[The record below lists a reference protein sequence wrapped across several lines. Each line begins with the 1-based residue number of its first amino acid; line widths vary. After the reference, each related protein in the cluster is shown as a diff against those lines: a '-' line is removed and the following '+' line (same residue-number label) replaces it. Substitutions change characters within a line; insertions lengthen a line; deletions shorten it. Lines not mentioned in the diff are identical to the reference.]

1 MNMTY
6 TIRSLFFLLIIST
19 SFGLQA
25 QDESQT
31 TRSNTLRVYLDCST
45 RNCDENLF
53 RTDISF
59 VDWVRDRTQADIH
72 LIITST
78 QTGGGGAVYSL
89 DFVGL
94 QDLAGNGDELS
105 YTSLSTETDTETRN
119 GLSRVIAVGLA
130 RYSTLVGR
138 HEVFSIASVA
148 RPASTQTDSLVSED
162 EVDDPWNF
170 WVFEVGLTTN
180 LSGEET
186 RTNSRF
192 EPSFEASRTTETWNF
207 EFGIDGDFRR
217 DERDRS
223 TGGTIVDERTNWSSD
238 VSLSYA
244 FRDNWSLGGEARVGS
259 SSSRNED
266 LSSSAFGIVEYSV
279 YPYAEAP
286 RRSFTARYY
295 LGMRYYD
302 WEEQTIY
309 GEVKEAH
316 PEHEFRLRYF
326 QRQTWGN
333 ASVTLNL
340 SQYLHDTQ
348 FWNARIDGNM
358 NFRITQGL
366 SLNLRGNYSLIEDQ
380 LFISAG
386 GLTDEEILLGNYDRP
401 TDFEYSLRVGITY
414 EFGSIFNNVVNNR
427 ISGGGGF

>member
-1 MNMTY
+1 MKI
-6 TIRSLFFLLIIST
+6 IRQLMCFALLTLFAASGT
-19 SFGLQA
+19 QA
-25 QDESQT
+25 QDAN
-31 TRSNTLRVYLDCST
+31 RSTALRVYLDCNT

-53 RTDISF
+53 RTDVNF
-59 VDWVRDRTQADIH
+59 VDWVRDRTLADVH
-72 LIITST
+72 LIITSS
-78 QTGGGGAVYSL
+78 QTGGGGSIYAL

-94 QDLAGNGDELS
+94 QDFQGRGDELT

-130 RYSTLVGR
+130 RYSTLLGR
-138 HEVFSIASVA
+138 NNVFAISGVA
-148 RPASTQTDSLVSED
+148 TPASEASTDTLVSEE

-223 TGGTIVDERTNWSSD
+223 TGGTIVDERTNWNSD
-238 VSLSYA
+238 VSLTYA
-244 FRDNWSLGGEARVGS
+244 LRDHWSIGGEARVGS

-266 LSSSAFGIVEYSV
+266 LSSSAFGILEYSL
-279 YPYAEAP
+279 YPYEEAP
-286 RRSFTARYY
+286 RRSVTARYY
-295 LGMRYYD
+295 LGMKHFD

-309 GEVKEAH
+309 GETQETH
-316 PEHEFRLRYF
+316 PEHEVRLRYF

-333 ASVTLNL
+333 ASVTFNF

-348 FWNARIDGNM
+348 FWNARIDANT
-358 NFRITQGL
+358 NFRLTQGL
-366 SLNLRGNYSLIEDQ
+366 SLNIRGNYSLIEDQ

-427 ISGGGGF
+427 ISGGGGGGF

>member
-1 MNMTY
+1 MK
-6 TIRSLFFLLIIST
+6 IARQLLFILLIYVFSA
-19 SFGLQA
+19 SGLQA
-25 QDESQT
+25 QDT
-31 TRSNTLRVYLDCST
+31 GRSNALRVYLDCNT
-45 RNCDENLF
+45 RDCDEDLF

-59 VDWVRDRTQADIH
+59 VDWVRDRTLADVH
-72 LIITST
+72 LIITSSS
-78 QTGGGGAVYSL
+78 TGGGGAVYVL

-94 QDLAGNGDELS
+94 QDLEGDGDELT
-105 YTSLSTETDTETRN
+105 YTSLSTETSTETRN

-130 RYSTLVGR
+130 RYSTLLGR
-138 HEVFSIASVA
+138 NHVFAISSVTP
-148 RPASTQTDSLVSED
+148 PASASTDQLVSED
-162 EVDDPWNF
+162 EVEDPWNF

-186 RTNSRF
+186 RTESQF
-192 EPSFEASRTTETWNF
+192 EPSFEASRTTEEWNF
-207 EFGIDGDFRR
+207 EFGLEGDFRR

-223 TGGTIVDERTNWSSD
+223 TGTIVDERTNWSSD
-238 VSLSYA
+238 ASLSYA
-244 FRDNWSLGGEARVGS
+244 FRDNWSLGAEARVGS

-266 LSSSAFGIVEYSV
+266 LSSSAFGIVEYSF
-279 YPYAEAP
+279 YPYADAP
-286 RRSFTARYY
+286 RRSFTARYL
-295 LGMRYYD
+295 LGMRYFD

-309 GEVKEAH
+309 GEVQEAH
-316 PEHEFRLRYF
+316 PEHEFRVRYF
-326 QRQTWGN
+326 QRQPWGN

-348 FWNARIDGNM
+348 FWNARINANT
-358 NFRITQGL
+358 NFRLTQGL
-366 SLNLRGNYSLIEDQ
+366 SLNIRGDYSLIEDQ

-427 ISGGGGF
+427 ISGGGF